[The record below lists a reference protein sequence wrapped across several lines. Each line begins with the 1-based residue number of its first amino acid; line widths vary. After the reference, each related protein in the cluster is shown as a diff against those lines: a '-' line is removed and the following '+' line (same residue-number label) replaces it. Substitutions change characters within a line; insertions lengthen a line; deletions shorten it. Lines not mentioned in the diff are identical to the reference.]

1 MGLGVPEE
9 LLRKANSQPTM
20 IRADLHPLQEPVV
33 GRVDRALNKIL
44 SRAWL
49 YRDRSAAEV
58 VYDDVSD
65 ALVE

>member
-1 MGLGVPEE
+1 
-9 LLRKANSQPTM
+9 M

-49 YRDRSAAEV
+49 YSDRSAAEV
-58 VYDDVSD
+58 VYDDVPD